1 MDDPFSHRDSLTFFP
16 LMPGIFAL
24 MHVIAELIQNATN
37 WLGVIIGL
45 LILILCSYATIRM
58 LMNKDKNM

>member
-1 MDDPFSHRDSLTFFP
+1 
-16 LMPGIFAL
+16 MPGIFAL